1 MTATGVYSEVA
12 SNTVMYIL
20 VAIGVVLLSITAV
33 CNLRKKMLFLENI
46 SIGGT
51 GKINKEKNRGA
62 KSIDYSEDLKS
73 SGCETDNNKFD
84 IL

>member
-1 MTATGVYSEVA
+1 MTATGVYDDVA

-46 SIGGT
+46 SVGST
-51 GKINKEKNRGA
+51 NNINKEKKRGT

-73 SGCETDNNKFD
+73 SGCDTDNNKFD